1 MAASVTSRLRELLD
15 RTFGRKIGRASV
27 FGLMRDPVVLLDARD
42 AIIDVNP
49 AFERRLADAV
59 AATPSSDP
67 AEKATVTDATARRT
81 DGDGSRGATRPGR
94 RGRTSALGR
103 PVGDALPDLAAVLDG
118 PHERA
123 GVLLEG
129 ALDGWAATVETLLDR
144 RGGRLGRTV
153 ILRDVRAER
162 AREKRLRYQADRDPL
177 TGALNRRAFDALLAQ
192 ALVEPDARVTVAYLD
207 LDGFKDINDFYG
219 HATGDAVLIETTAR
233 LSRVL
238 REGDALGRMGGDEFA
253 VALVGLDRTSAD
265 PIVARLRD
273 ALEPLHEVHSATIR
287 IEASLGIASA
297 PADGRDAQALLSAAD
312 AAMYRAK
319 SARQAAGIATL
330 DPVGGKPPGGGKPSG
345 DGKPLGGGQR
355 PGGDGPPV
363 DGESSG

>member
-1 MAASVTSRLRELLD
+1 MKASITAQLQDLLD
-15 RTFGRKIGRASV
+15 RTFGRRIGRASV

-42 AIIDVNP
+42 AIVDVNP

-59 AATPSSDP
+59 APPPPREASES
-67 AEKATVTDATARRT
+67 AAATDAAAHRT
-81 DGDGSRGATRPGR
+81 DGDVTRSGIRSSR
-94 RGRTSALGR
+94 RGRSSALGR
-103 PVGDALPDLAAVLDG
+103 AVEDALPDLAAVLDG

-129 ALDGWAATVETLLDR
+129 PLDGWAATIETLFDR

-177 TGALNRRAFDALLAQ
+177 TGALNRRAFDALLVQ
-192 ALVEPDARVTVAYLD
+192 ALAEPDARVTVAYLD

-233 LSRVL
+233 LGRVL

-253 VALVGLDRTSAD
+253 VALVGLDHASAD

-273 ALEPLHEVHSATIR
+273 ALEPLYEIHSATIR
-287 IEASLGIASA
+287 IEASLGVASA
-297 PADGRDAQALLSAAD
+297 PEDGRDAQALLSAAD

-319 SARQAAGIATL
+319 DARRAAGIATIGPA
-330 DPVGGKPPGGGKPSG
+330 DGKPSG
-345 DGKPLGGGQR
+345 
-355 PGGDGPPV
+355 
-363 DGESSG
+363 

>member
-1 MAASVTSRLRELLD
+1 MPKGRVGDVVTASITAQLRDLLD
-15 RTFGRKIGRASV
+15 RTFGRKIGRATV

-42 AIIDVNP
+42 AIVDVNP
-49 AFERRLADAV
+49 AFERRLADAMT
-59 AATPSSDP
+59 APPPREPSEATT
-67 AEKATVTDATARRT
+67 ATDAGVRRT
-81 DGDGSRGATRPGR
+81 DADVSRSGIRAGR
-94 RGRTSALGR
+94 RGRSSALGR
-103 PVGDALPDLAAVLDG
+103 TVGDALPDLASVLDG
-118 PHERA
+118 PDERA

-129 ALDGWAATVETLLDR
+129 ALDGWAATIETLFDR

-177 TGALNRRAFDALLAQ
+177 TGALNRRAFDALLTQ
-192 ALVEPDARVTVAYLD
+192 ALAEPDARVTVAYLD

-233 LSRVL
+233 LGRVL

-253 VALVGLDRTSAD
+253 VALVDLDRASAG

-273 ALEPLHEVHSATIR
+273 ALEPLFEVHSATIR
-287 IEASLGIASA
+287 IEASLGVAGA

-319 SARQAAGIATL
+319 DARHAAGIATVH
-330 DPVGGKPPGGGKPSG
+330 PVGGEPPGGGE
-345 DGKPLGGGQR
+345 
-355 PGGDGPPV
+355 PPA
-363 DGESSG
+363 

>member
-1 MAASVTSRLRELLD
+1 VTASLTDRLRDWLD
-15 RTFGRKIGRASV
+15 RRLGRRIGRASV
-27 FGLMRDPVVLLDARD
+27 FGLMRDPVVLLDECD
-42 AIIDVNP
+42 AIVDVNP
-49 AFERRLADAV
+49 AFERRLGEAV
-59 AATPSSDP
+59 AVAGPGKHPTTRAADP
-67 AEKATVTDATARRT
+67 VAFLTEGGSRRRT
-81 DGDGSRGATRPGR
+81 
-94 RGRTSALGR
+94 RTPALGR
-103 PVGDALPDLAAVLDG
+103 AVGDALPDLAAVLDG

-129 ALDGWAATVETLLDR
+129 ALDGWAATIETLFDR

-177 TGALNRRAFDALLAQ
+177 TGALNRRAFDALLVQ
-192 ALVEPDARVTVAYLD
+192 ALAEPDARVTVAYLD

-233 LSRVL
+233 LGRVL

-253 VALVGLDRTSAD
+253 VALVGLDHASAD

-273 ALEPLHEVHSATIR
+273 ALEPLYEIHAATIR
-287 IEASLGIASA
+287 IEASLGVASA
-297 PADGRDAQALLSAAD
+297 PEDGRDAQALLSAAD

-319 SARQAAGIATL
+319 DARRATGIATI
-330 DPVGGKPPGGGKPSG
+330 DPVGGTPPG
-345 DGKPLGGGQR
+345 
-355 PGGDGPPV
+355 
-363 DGESSG
+363 